1 MRVIYQTLPV
11 QASFTD
17 PRTRRTI
24 TGYAS
29 FRVYLVGP
37 DEEFPALPTI
47 KHARSQFRRLAD
59 LRADAGH
66 GKPIVAKMP
75 ARSAL
80 RGVRHTRRMPP
91 RQTSSHF
98 DPFLK
103 RNDPSEPQGTNL
115 CAESVHHR
123 LQRLPLP

>member
-80 RGVRHTRRMPP
+80 RGVLPDTITIP
-91 RQTSSHF
+91 
-98 DPFLK
+98 
-103 RNDPSEPQGTNL
+103 
-115 CAESVHHR
+115 ESV
-123 LQRLPLP
+123 LESLPENAHLCFAWSFGSETGGPAL